1 MQADPFVWILPASAA
16 LSIAATLILLSASE
30 YDSLIEPIGLILG
43 VLGIAIGLIIAH
55 SQKKQGKR
63 ITETLEEI
71 RRVDRE
77 ARARDNRRKNYHL
90 FFIRS
95 KVSQGRRRVS
105 RRSRR
110 IQQNI
115 IENHH
120 ATLEQWNRERDEA
133 RRDEAWANRAIE
145 LVSVH
150 FDAIND
156 LMIDFELAADV
167 NRELRIIVNLLT
179 AIHGLENPTINQSH
193 DQHELRR
200 LLQELNQARERLNN
214 LLPRIEHEVPQM
226 EAEQQGR
233 G

>member
-1 MQADPFVWILPASAA
+1 MRADPFGWLLPAIAA

-95 KVSQGRRRVS
+95 KVSQ
-105 RRSRR
+105 
-110 IQQNI
+110 
-115 IENHH
+115 
-120 ATLEQWNRERDEA
+120 
-133 RRDEAWANRAIE
+133 
-145 LVSVH
+145 
-150 FDAIND
+150 
-156 LMIDFELAADV
+156 
-167 NRELRIIVNLLT
+167 
-179 AIHGLENPTINQSH
+179 
-193 DQHELRR
+193 
-200 LLQELNQARERLNN
+200 
-214 LLPRIEHEVPQM
+214 
-226 EAEQQGR
+226 
-233 G
+233 